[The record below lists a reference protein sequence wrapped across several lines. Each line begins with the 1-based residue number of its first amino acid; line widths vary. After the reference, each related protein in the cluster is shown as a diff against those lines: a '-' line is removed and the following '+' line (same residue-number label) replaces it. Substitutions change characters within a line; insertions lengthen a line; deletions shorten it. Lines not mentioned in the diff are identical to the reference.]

1 MRRVAVVGHFGL
13 GLNLL
18 NGQTIKTKIVAAE
31 LERIFGKKDVLKMD
45 THGGVISLLKLPF
58 ILLLSLVKCKNVV
71 ILPAQNGL
79 FVIIPLLLIMNIFFH
94 RKIHYVVI
102 GGWMPS
108 LIENRP
114 VISLFLKKIYQIY
127 VETTVMQATLEKRG
141 FSNVIVMPN
150 CKPLNIISEGEIKKD
165 RDNVF
170 RFCIFSRVMK
180 QKGIEHAVAA
190 IDKMNQRFGQES
202 CCLDIYGQIES
213 TEKEWFAKQQ
223 ETFPKNV
230 AYKGVVAFD
239 KSVDVL
245 KKYSALLFPTLF
257 YTEGIPGT
265 IIDAFAAGL
274 PVIASRWAS
283 FSDIIDDGITGLGY
297 EFGSF
302 EQLCELLESLISSPQ
317 KINEM
322 RLNCVE
328 KAQCFLPQNAMQSL
342 EHNMR

>member
-1 MRRVAVVGHFGL
+1 MRRVAVIGHFGL

-31 LERIFGKKDVLKMD
+31 LERAFGKEEVFKMD

-58 ILLLSLVKCKNVV
+58 ILLFSLIKCKNVV

-79 FVIIPLLLIMNIFFH
+79 FVIVPLLLIMNIFFR

-102 GGWMPS
+102 GGWMPN

-114 VISLFLKKIYQIY
+114 IITRFLKKIHQIY

-141 FSNVIVMPN
+141 FTNVVVMAN
-150 CKPLNIISEGEIKKD
+150 CKPLNIISEGEINSDKG
-165 RDNVF
+165 NVF
-170 RFCIFSRVMK
+170 RLCTFSRVMK
-180 QKGIEHAVAA
+180 QKGIEHAVTA
-190 IDKMNQRFGQES
+190 IDKMNQHFGPES
-202 CCLDIYGQIES
+202 CSLDIYGQIELS
-213 TEKEWFAKQQ
+213 EEAWFAKLQ
-223 ETFPKNV
+223 EKFPKNV

-245 KKYSALLFPTLF
+245 KNYSALLFPTLF

-274 PVIASRWAS
+274 PVVASRWAS
-283 FSDIIDDGITGLGY
+283 FSDIVDDGKNGFGY

-302 EQLCELLESLISSPQ
+302 DKLCELLENLMSAPQ

-322 RLNCVE
+322 RLNCIE